1 MNPDVPRDG
10 SVPTGK
16 RVAAGDDAAAAAA
29 QPRNAEAQRSVYART
44 AAGETELAARERPL
58 SGSARRLLMLIDGR
72 RTVGLLSNFVR
83 TGELDALLAE
93 LVDQQLIVATGVA
106 DPPDEQGRLARQQ
119 AEQASLLAA
128 RRQLDRLF
136 EREFGTA
143 GHVWDARVADCV
155 NMEVLRRVLR
165 EVVDVIYYRHGE
177 AAARRIVAAVRPI
190 FELRHPD

>member
-1 MNPDVPRDG
+1 MNPEVPAGD
-10 SVPTGK
+10 SPPTGQ
-16 RVAAGDDAAAAAA
+16 RAAAADGASPTPA
-29 QPRNAEAQRSVYART
+29 QPRSTEAQRLVYART
-44 AAGETELAARERPL
+44 GAGETELAARERPL

-93 LVDQQLIVATGVA
+93 LFEQRLIVSAGVA
-106 DPPDEQGRLARQQ
+106 EPPDEQSRLARQQ
-119 AEQASLLAA
+119 AEQASLMAA
-128 RRQLDRLF
+128 RKQLDRLF